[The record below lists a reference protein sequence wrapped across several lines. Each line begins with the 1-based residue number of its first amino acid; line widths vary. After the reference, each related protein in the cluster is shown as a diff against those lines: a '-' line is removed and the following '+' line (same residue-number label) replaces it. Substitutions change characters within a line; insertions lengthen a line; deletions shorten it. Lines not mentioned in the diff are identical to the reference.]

1 MTMGYRFNR
10 KAKLYSTSDYI
21 IVSYSNLNRVLEGVF
36 ESEGVPVPLSRSTYL
51 VTEVSAGQLN
61 E

>member
-1 MTMGYRFNR
+1 MVNAKGLSYIECTLVVVQISMG
-10 KAKLYSTSDYI
+10 
-21 IVSYSNLNRVLEGVF
+21 G
-36 ESEGVPVPLSRSTYL
+36 GVPMPLSRSTYL